1 MSNPTITL
9 VGRIAT
15 EPEFKTLPSGTSMA
29 RFRVISN
36 DRRKN
41 AFGEWEDHDTS
52 GWNVVAWDRLAEN
65 VSGVLSRGEQIIV
78 HGVIKEISW
87 VDNSTG
93 DRRYSF
99 EIKAQH
105 IGKDLLLASKSY
117 AGTATSVDWN

>member
-105 IGKDLLLASKSY
+105 IGKDLLLSSKSY
-117 AGTATSVDWN
+117 ANIATSVDWN